1 MGVIERARELR
12 KVIETNAA
20 GMDDVSA
27 CKAMELFALWEGGG
41 VSYTAGI
48 RLRHQGKLY
57 KVLQTH
63 VSQEDWAPDVAQS
76 LFAEV
81 LPGQEGTET
90 GVWKQPD
97 STNPYMAGDRVHY
110 PKEDGPV
117 YESIIDNNVW
127 SPTDYPEGWKVV

>member
-12 KVIETNAA
+12 KVIEANAV
-20 GMDDVSA
+20 GMDDESA
-27 CKAMELFALWEGGG
+27 CEAMELFALWEGGG

-63 VSQEDWAPDVAQS
+63 VSQGDWAPDVAQS
-76 LFAEV
+76 LFAEI
-81 LPGQEGTET
+81 LPGQEGTEI

-97 STNPYMAGDRVHY
+97 STNPYMAGDKVHY
-110 PKEDGPV
+110 PTEDGPV
-117 YESIIDNNVW
+117 YESVIDHNIW
-127 SPTDYPEGWKVV
+127 SPADYPEGWKVV